1 MPRSTTPRESPTES
15 QPDTQA
21 SETIQ
26 AIKSIIERVKQQS
39 MESSDWVSE
48 PLIRGQYVVVT
59 ISANGGALTLWLKP
73 TTLRNGYPVIIDN
86 DIEARIAELE
96 DTVNTLKSLLPVLKE
111 YAISRKRSTIR
122 NDAPII
128 IRRKF

>member
-1 MPRSTTPRESPTES
+1 MPKK
-15 QPDTQA
+15 DTQT
-21 SETIQ
+21 ETPTQ
-26 AIKSIIERVKQQS
+26 PQQDTQVEAIKQILQSVKDKS
-39 MESSDWVSE
+39 LNSSDWISE

-59 ISANGGALTLWLKP
+59 ASANGGALTLWLKP
-73 TTLRNGYPVIIDN
+73 TTLRNGYPIILDSE
-86 DIEARIAELE
+86 IEDRIAELE

-111 YAISRKRSTIR
+111 YAISRKRSTVR